1 MRSVA
6 DYVADF
12 IAKKLGVKQV
22 FMVTGGGAMFLND
35 SIGRHKDIESIF
47 THHEQAAAMAALGF
61 AKYTNTIGVVC
72 VTTGC
77 GGTNALTGVLD
88 AYQDNTPLFIISGQV
103 KTKEASCLSPAPLR
117 QFGVQEVDIVSIV
130 KPITK
135 YALTI
140 TDPKQIAYHL
150 EEAYFV
156 SKSGRPGPVWID
168 IPMDI
173 QSAIIDESSL
183 KHFDHIDEKYAL
195 CIDKILEQLAHA
207 KRPIIIA
214 GNGIRLSNSVAAF
227 KEFVQRFNVPVVT
240 SFLGIDLL
248 SHDEPHFI
256 GRIGI
261 KGDRAGNFALQ
272 NADFVLVLGCR
283 LSVAAT
289 GFEYGSFA
297 REAKVVVIDIDS
309 NEHKKNTI
317 AIDEFI
323 QMDLRDFFGQ
333 SKEIVPEPSCFVK
346 WLELCNKWKKKW
358 TPFLPRYSNEPFI
371 NKYTFIEYLC
381 KKLRKDSVIVSDAGS
396 AYYVASQALF
406 LTRDNRYITSGAQA
420 DMGFSLPACIG
431 VCFGRRR
438 QEVIGITGDGSL
450 QMNIQELQTMVH
462 YQLPIKLFVWNNNGY
477 LSIRATQD
485 KFFAGVHIG
494 TDVDSG
500 ISFPILEKIAYAYG
514 IEFFKVDSVQ
524 SLSQT
529 LDKVFAIDKPVIC
542 EIICP
547 QNQEII
553 PNVSSLKL
561 DDGTMI
567 SKPLED
573 MYPYLD
579 REEFYQEMIIKPLEK

>member
-1 MRSVA
+1 MKSVA

-12 IAKKLGVKQV
+12 IAKKLGIKQV

-47 THHEQAAAMAALGF
+47 THHEQAATMAALGF
-61 AKYTNTIGVVC
+61 AKYANTIGVVC

-77 GGTNALTGVLD
+77 GGTNTLTGVLD
-88 AYQDNTPLFIISGQV
+88 AYQDSIPLLIISGQV
-103 KTKEASCLSPAPLR
+103 KTKDTSYLCPISLR
-117 QFGVQEVDIVSIV
+117 QFGVQEANIVSIV

-140 TDPKQIAYHL
+140 TNPTQIAYHL
-150 EEAYFV
+150 EKASFV
-156 SKSGRPGPVWID
+156 SRSGRPGPVWID

-173 QSAIIDESSL
+173 QSAMIDESSL
-183 KHFDHIDEKYAL
+183 THFDCKDQRCIPRIDE
-195 CIDKILEQLAHA
+195 ILEQLARA

-214 GNGIRLSNSVAAF
+214 GNGIRISNSVTVF
-227 KEFVQRFNVPVVT
+227 REFVQRCNVPVVT

-248 SHDEPHFI
+248 PHDEPHFI

-297 REAKVVVIDIDS
+297 REAKVVVVDIDS

-323 QMDLRDFFGQ
+323 QIDLRDFFNQ
-333 SKEIVPEPSCFVK
+333 SKEIAPQPSCLQ

-358 TPFLPRYSNEPFI
+358 TPFLPRYATEPFI
-371 NKYTFIEYLC
+371 NKYTFIEHLC
-381 KKLRKDSVIVSDAGS
+381 KKLHKDSVVVSDAGS

-431 VCFGRRR
+431 VCFGKYR

-485 KFFAGVHIG
+485 KFFAGIHIG

-500 ISFPILEKIAYAYG
+500 ISFPNLEKIAYAYG

-524 SLSQT
+524 NLSQT
-529 LDKVFAIDKPVIC
+529 LDRVFAINKPVIC

-547 QNQEII
+547 KNQEII

-561 DDGTMI
+561 DNGTMI

-579 REEFYQEMIIKPLEK
+579 REEFYQEMIIKPMDT